1 MHDEKPIHIDICSF
15 RMYKQTMLNRVLK
28 QTLERLSKGFPI
40 LAITGPRQSGKTTL
54 SKAMFPH
61 LGYVSLEDPIERAFA
76 MEDPEGFLARFS
88 IGAIFDEAQRWPD
101 LFSHLQ
107 GLVDEDRRPGRF
119 VLTGSQQFGLM
130 AGITQSLAGRAG
142 MTTLLPLSLEEIPK
156 GEEGNPDTM
165 MLRGGYPALYSG
177 GVLPADWFASY
188 VATYLERDVRQV
200 LEVKDLTVFQRFLRL
215 CAGRTGQLL
224 NLSAL
229 AGEAGISHTTA
240 RSWISVLE
248 SSDIVHLLPPYH
260 RNFGKRLVKSPKLYF
275 VDVGLACWLLGIR
288 SEEVLETHPARG
300 ALFETLVIGEFLKA
314 RLNRGLPA
322 DLYFWRDNN
331 GLEAD
336 LLFESKDGLQMV
348 EIKSGRT
355 VTPDYVRA
363 AKKSN
368 RFAPDDALVPW
379 LIHGGEESYERSGVR
394 VMGWR
399 SLGNIPSL

>member
-1 MHDEKPIHIDICSF
+1 
-15 RMYKQTMLNRVLK
+15 MLDRILGR
-28 QTLERLSKGFPI
+28 TLGRLASGFPI

-54 SKAMFPH
+54 SKALFPN
-61 LGYVSLEDPIERAFA
+61 LAYVSLEDPLERSFA
-76 MEDPEGFLARFS
+76 MEDPKGFLARFS
-88 IGAIFDEAQRWPD
+88 QGAIFDEAQRWPD

-107 GLVDEDRRPGRF
+107 GMVDEDRSPGRYI
-119 VLTGSQQFGLM
+119 LTGSQQFGLM
-130 AGITQSLAGRAG
+130 AGISQSLAGRVG
-142 MTTLLPLSLEEIPK
+142 MTRLLPLSLEEIPE
-156 GEEGNPDTM
+156 GEVGNPDKM

-177 GVLPADWFASY
+177 DVMPTDWFASY

-300 ALFETLVIGEFLKA
+300 ALFETLVIGEFLKGK
-314 RLNRGLPA
+314 LNRGLPA

-336 LLFESKDGLQMV
+336 LIFESKGKLQMV

-355 VTPDYVRA
+355 VTTDYVRA
-363 AKKSN
+363 AKKSSS
-368 RFAPDDALVPW
+368 FAPDEALAPW
-379 LIHGGEESYERSGVR
+379 LIHGGEDAYERNGVR

-399 SLGNIPSL
+399 GMRADWLGKLSM